1 MSRRR
6 GGALKFLMAEWALP
20 FPMSSGMLY
29 GGQAMP
35 PTRKATTMPSSD
47 PRLSTRPRP
56 AGVKHRRKT
65 VASLLRDTHR
75 LYAKALQAL
84 MGDTEISPNQ
94 WLLLRALWDEDG
106 LTQKELSQ
114 RLGSFESAVVS
125 SIDNLEA
132 HGYVERIRNKDDRR
146 KINVSLT
153 RAGKALEAKL
163 LPFAKQ
169 VNVAAEVGVTE
180 TQIRSMC
187 ETLERLH
194 ANLEAFLASR
204 R

>member
-1 MSRRR
+1 
-6 GGALKFLMAEWALP
+6 
-20 FPMSSGMLY
+20 
-29 GGQAMP
+29 
-35 PTRKATTMPSSD
+35 MPSSD
-47 PRLSTRPRP
+47 QRLSTRTRP
-56 AGVKHRRKT
+56 AGSKRKT

-75 LYAKALQAL
+75 LYAKALQTL
-84 MGDTEISPNQ
+84 IGDTDISPNQ
-94 WLLLRALWDEDG
+94 WLLMRALWDDDG

-132 HGYVERIRNKDDRR
+132 HGFVVRVRNKDDRR
-146 KINVSLT
+146 KINVNLT

-169 VNVAAEVGVTE
+169 VNVAAEVGIPESQV
-180 TQIRSMC
+180 RSMC
-187 ETLERLH
+187 ETLENLRD
-194 ANLEAFLASR
+194 NLEKFLASR

>member
-1 MSRRR
+1 
-6 GGALKFLMAEWALP
+6 
-20 FPMSSGMLY
+20 
-29 GGQAMP
+29 
-35 PTRKATTMPSSD
+35 MPSPD
-47 PRLSTRPRP
+47 QRPSTRTRP
-56 AGVKHRRKT
+56 TGAKRKT

-75 LYAKALQAL
+75 LYAKALQTL
-84 MGDTEISPNQ
+84 MGDTDISPNQ

-114 RLGSFESAVVS
+114 RLGAFESAVVP
-125 SIDNLEA
+125 SIDNLES
-132 HGYVERIRNKDDRR
+132 HGYVMRVRNKDDRR

-169 VNVAAEVGVTE
+169 VNVAAEVGIPEAQV
-180 TQIRSMC
+180 RSMC
-187 ETLERLH
+187 ETLENLR
-194 ANLEAFLASR
+194 ANLETFLANR